1 MTADQHTLNHRRQA
15 RLILIAG
22 VFVVLLSLIFGVS
35 GLSRF
40 AEADAA
46 WESHNARATA
56 IADAQAQL
64 NHHIGYG
71 GFIHNF
77 KNLVLRRDLPRYQQ
91 AIEANI
97 AGFRAVL
104 DQLDTLFKV
113 EDDRAAIALMRA
125 TFEEYAANYAKVH
138 PLLAAGASSD
148 EVDAVV
154 KVDDGPALKAMAQL
168 SARVA
173 VRAREA
179 EQQAQRAYAD
189 ALHYAWSGGLLVLV
203 AIIAATVAMI
213 LFLRRIVAAN
223 DIIRKTQARVEA
235 ALARQQEMQGE
246 LVQAEKLAALGG
258 LVAGVA
264 HEINTPVGITLS
276 ADTHLEAETQK
287 ADHAYKTGELTEEG
301 LADYFATARQAAQ
314 LMTINSQRAADL
326 IHGFKQVAVDQ
337 TGGEQRRF
345 DLATYIDEV
354 LLSLRP
360 RLKKA
365 RIEIAVDCPAELT
378 LDSLPGAL
386 SQVLTNLIM
395 NSLVHAFEPDQTGHI
410 HIAARLEADDHIRLT
425 YRDDGRGIPPEL
437 HVKVFEPFFTTR
449 RSKGGSGLGLH
460 IVHTLVTQSLK
471 GSLTLASLPGQ
482 GIEFAL
488 RLPRILQSSLPKARS

>member
-1 MTADQHTLNHRRQA
+1 M
-15 RLILIAG
+15 
-22 VFVVLLSLIFGVS
+22 
-35 GLSRF
+35 
-40 AEADAA
+40 
-46 WESHNARATA
+46 
-56 IADAQAQL
+56 
-64 NHHIGYG
+64 
-71 GFIHNF
+71 
-77 KNLVLRRDLPRYQQ
+77 LRRDLPRYQQ

-97 AGFRAVL
+97 AGFRAAL

-258 LVAGVA
+258 AG
-264 HEINTPVGITLS
+264 GW
-276 ADTHLEAETQK
+276 
-287 ADHAYKTGELTEEG
+287 
-301 LADYFATARQAAQ
+301 R
-314 LMTINSQRAADL
+314 
-326 IHGFKQVAVDQ
+326 
-337 TGGEQRRF
+337 
-345 DLATYIDEV
+345 
-354 LLSLRP
+354 RP
-360 RLKKA
+360 RDQYA
-365 RIEIAVDCPAELT
+365 
-378 LDSLPGAL
+378 GGHHAL
-386 SQVLTNLIM
+386 
-395 NSLVHAFEPDQTGHI
+395 
-410 HIAARLEADDHIRLT
+410 
-425 YRDDGRGIPPEL
+425 GR
-437 HVKVFEPFFTTR
+437 HPF
-449 RSKGGSGLGLH
+449 GS
-460 IVHTLVTQSLK
+460 
-471 GSLTLASLPGQ
+471 
-482 GIEFAL
+482 
-488 RLPRILQSSLPKARS
+488 